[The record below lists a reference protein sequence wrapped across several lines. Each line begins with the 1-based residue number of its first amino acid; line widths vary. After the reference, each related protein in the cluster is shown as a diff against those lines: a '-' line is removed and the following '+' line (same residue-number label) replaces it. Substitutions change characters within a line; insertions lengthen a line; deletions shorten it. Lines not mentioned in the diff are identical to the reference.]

1 MIYATIIFQLMFFTD
16 SNYTVVNKEFESI
29 TECMAQGAKSVEG
42 SGFAFECRMVEKTIY
57 PGDK

>member
-16 SNYTVVNKEFESI
+16 TNYTVVNKEFNSV
-29 TECMAQGAKSVEG
+29 TEFMAQGNKSVEG
-42 SGFAFECRMVEKTIY
+42 SGFAFECRMMDKTIY